1 MPIIYGAQNLVMTIL
16 SLAAFA
22 VMVWALVDCARTR
35 QDAFQ
40 AAGKRTK
47 NFWLILTGV
56 AAAIGFLHLG
66 RSPLGIVNIAAFVA
80 SAVYLADVR
89 PAVRSVLGRGG
100 QNSQL
105 GPYGPW

>member
-1 MPIIYGAQNLVMTIL
+1 MTTYSGATIQNGSRWTFQ
-16 SLAAFA
+16 STQ
-22 VMVWALVDCARTR
+22 AR
-35 QDAFQ
+35 
-40 AAGKRTK
+40 
-47 NFWLILTGV
+47 TGV